1 MSIYFFWWT
10 IPLNTEVLIQQ
21 ECIKMN
27 NLKTLLNIDKVDKD
41 DQCLV
46 RFDKEEKLLG
56 HQIRIYKNNYEIMA
70 AENLVSSSQT
80 SKFKNIL

>member
-1 MSIYFFWWT
+1 
-10 IPLNTEVLIQQ
+10 
-21 ECIKMN
+21 MN